1 MDKSGHWKTVLKV
14 TDQLS
19 KRHGTKIID
28 LWLSIILRLIAE
40 QNLSSLSF
48 SEKWRLFKILMP
60 KDLLINHA
68 NE

>member
-19 KRHGTKIID
+19 KRDGTKIID

-60 KDLLINHA
+60 KDLLITHA

>member
-19 KRHGTKIID
+19 KRHGTKVID